1 LSELSPVAKP
11 ALVYLLVD
19 RKASDRR
26 FKMKRNL
33 KTIGLALV
41 AVFALSAVVASA
53 ASAQK
58 ITTLGQ
64 SNVTLTGS
72 GGEQKFVTGSGSEIK
87 CTGVTTTVTGVNNE
101 QAQITATPSYT
112 GCSLT
117 EGGITREV
125 QIDMNGCAY
134 VFTSTGTI
142 VHIECTAPNV
152 IKVTAKIA
160 GAFQECLDIHSQT
173 PTTPNWTATN
183 GTSGAN
189 MDFTIVSGVSGI
201 TYERTGSCKKAEA
214 QENETNNAVYTGSV
228 TVTCETAAAVMVDCT
243 AS

>member
-1 LSELSPVAKP
+1 MT
-11 ALVYLLVD
+11 
-19 RKASDRR
+19 R
-26 FKMKRNL
+26 FKTL
-33 KTIGLALV
+33 GLALV

-58 ITTLGQ
+58 ITVSPQT
-64 SNVTLTGS
+64 NVTLTGT
-72 GGEQKFVTGSGSEIK
+72 GGEQKFVTGSGAEVK
-87 CTGVTTTVTGVNNE
+87 CAGVTTTVTGVNQE
-101 QAQITATPSYT
+101 PAQITAVPAYT
-112 GCSLT
+112 GCT
-117 EGGITREV
+117 ITDGGITREA

-214 QENETNNAVYTGSV
+214 QENETNNTVLSGSI
-228 TVTCETAAAVMVDCT
+228 TVTCETSVGVMVDCT

>member
-1 LSELSPVAKP
+1 M
-11 ALVYLLVD
+11 
-19 RKASDRR
+19 
-26 FKMKRNL
+26 MKRNF
-33 KTIGLALV
+33 KTLGLALV
-41 AVFALSAVVASA
+41 AALAISAVGVSA

-72 GGEQKFVTGSGSEIK
+72 GGEQKFTAGAAEVKCASVSGTT
-87 CTGVTTTVTGVNNE
+87 TGVQNE
-101 QAQITATPSYT
+101 QAELTVAPVYGAPCT
-112 GCSLT
+112 LT
-117 EGGITREV
+117 EGGIAREA

-142 VHIECTAPNV
+142 VHIECPANQV

-160 GAFQECLDIHSQT
+160 GAFQECLDIHAQT
-173 PTTPNWTATN
+173 PTTPNYTLTN

-201 TYERTGSCKKAEA
+201 TYERTGLCKKAEA
-214 QENETNNAVYTGSV
+214 QLNEANDSSLTGSI
-228 TVTCETAAAVMVDCT
+228 TVTCEKQGGNGIDCT